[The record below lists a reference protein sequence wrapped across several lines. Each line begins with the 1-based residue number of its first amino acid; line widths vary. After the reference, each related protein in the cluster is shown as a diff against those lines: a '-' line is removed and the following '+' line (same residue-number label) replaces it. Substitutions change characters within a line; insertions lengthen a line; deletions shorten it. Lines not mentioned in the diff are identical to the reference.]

1 MVEKLYEVYEKTVCN
16 SSTILQGGIKSRIY
30 PKNIFILSV
39 SVLTIF
45 SKIVLMQLGINTKLD
60 LLFIE

>member
-16 SSTILQGGIKSRIY
+16 SSTILQGEIKSRIY

>member
-1 MVEKLYEVYEKTVCN
+1 MKSMKKLCN
-16 SSTILQGGIKSRIY
+16 SSTILQGGIY